1 MINASTEFWD
11 FERASY
17 DDELDAWR
25 ERTAFVPPASPAAV
39 AEHRI
44 PPVARR
50 PSAERRSVVPT
61 GRPARIRIQRTA
73 RRRLARSRG

>member
-11 FERASY
+11 FDRASF

-25 ERTAFVPPASPAAV
+25 ERTAAAV
-39 AEHRI
+39 IIEHRI

-50 PSAERRSVVPT
+50 LSAARRPVVPA
-61 GRPARIRIQRTA
+61 GRQARIRIQRSVA
-73 RRRLARSRG
+73 RRRMARSRG

>member
-25 ERTAFVPPASPAAV
+25 ERTASSVSPAAF
-39 AEHRI
+39 EHRL

-50 PSAERRSVVPT
+50 SSAARRDVIPA
-61 GRPARIRIQRTA
+61 GRPARIRIQRVA